1 MVRDFQSTDQVP
13 SFPST
18 SYLSTSF
25 HPANNQQNGGST
37 NSNSGQYLEEK
48 PDIYS
53 NGYFGEGQGNF
64 FKDKLFYLFHKG

>member
-1 MVRDFQSTDQVP
+1 MVHDFQNTDQVP

-18 SYLSTSF
+18 SYMSTSF
-25 HPANNQQNGGST
+25 HPADNQQNGGST

-53 NGYFGEGQGNF
+53 NGYFGEGQGIF
-64 FKDKLFYLFHKG
+64 FKDKLFLAIS